1 MKREDVKE
9 LFPDAT
15 EEQVDNIL
23 NKFGEELN
31 PLKKQL
37 RDAESERDEAQSAL
51 ATSQVDAA
59 NFKNQLDEANAKIE
73 EGMTAE
79 ERIAAREKAAD
90 DREREFNLKSNGLD
104 AKEIFVQAG
113 CFEEDEIA
121 ELVEQVTSNDN
132 EQTKA
137 RAQRIVDTVTKQR
150 EAVAKETK
158 AALLRENPTLG
169 DGDGAGSVGLPKNMK
184 EFLALDYTEQLAIK
198 EANPDILSQLK

>member
-1 MKREDVKE
+1 MKREEVKE
-9 LFPDAT
+9 LFPDAS
-15 EEQVDNIL
+15 EEQIDGIL

-31 PLKKQL
+31 PVKKQL
-37 RDAESERDEAQSAL
+37 KDVESERDEAQSAL
-51 ATSQVDAA
+51 AASQADAA
-59 NFKNQLDEANAKIE
+59 GYKSQLDEANAKLE

-121 ELVEQVTSNDN
+121 ELVEQVTSDDA

-150 EAVAKETK
+150 EVVAKETK
-158 AALLRENPTLG
+158 AALLKENPKLG
-169 DGDGAGSVGLPKNMK
+169 DGGDGNPGVPKTMK
-184 EFLALDYTEQLAIK
+184 EYLELPYKEQLALK
-198 EANPDILSQLK
+198 EANPDILSELK

>member
-1 MKREDVKE
+1 MKREEVKE

-15 EEQVDNIL
+15 EEQIDGIL

-31 PLKKQL
+31 PVKKQL

-51 ATSQVDAA
+51 AASQADAA
-59 NFKNQLDEANAKIE
+59 GYKTQLDEAKAKLE

-79 ERIAAREKAAD
+79 ERIAALEKAAD

-113 CFEEDEIA
+113 CFEEEEIA
-121 ELVEQVTSNDN
+121 ELVEQVTSDDV

-158 AALLRENPTLG
+158 AALLKENPKLG
-169 DGDGAGSVGLPKNMK
+169 DSGDGNPGVPKTMK
-184 EFLALDYTEQLAIK
+184 EFLALDYKEQLALK

>member
-1 MKREDVKE
+1 MKREEVKE

-15 EEQVDNIL
+15 EEQIDGIL

-31 PLKKQL
+31 PVKKQL

-51 ATSQVDAA
+51 AASQADAA
-59 NFKNQLDEANAKIE
+59 GYKTQLDEANAKLE

-113 CFEEDEIA
+113 CFEEEEIA
-121 ELVEQVTSNDN
+121 ELVEQVTSDDV

-158 AALLRENPTLG
+158 AALLKGNPKLG
-169 DGDGAGSVGLPKNMK
+169 DGADGNAGVPKTMK
-184 EFLALDYTEQLAIK
+184 EFLALDYKEQLALK
-198 EANPDILSQLK
+198 EANPDILSELK

>member
-1 MKREDVKE
+1 MKREEVKE

-15 EEQVDNIL
+15 EEQIDGIL

-31 PLKKQL
+31 PVKKQL
-37 RDAESERDEAQSAL
+37 KDAESERDEAQSAL
-51 ATSQVDAA
+51 AASQADAA
-59 NFKNQLDEANAKIE
+59 GYKTQLDEANAKLE

-113 CFEEDEIA
+113 CFEEEEIA
-121 ELVEQVTSNDN
+121 ELVEQVTSDDV

-158 AALLRENPTLG
+158 AALLKENPKLG
-169 DGDGAGSVGLPKNMK
+169 DGADGNPGVPKTMK
-184 EFLALDYTEQLAIK
+184 EFLALDYKEQLALK
-198 EANPDILSQLK
+198 EANPDILSELK